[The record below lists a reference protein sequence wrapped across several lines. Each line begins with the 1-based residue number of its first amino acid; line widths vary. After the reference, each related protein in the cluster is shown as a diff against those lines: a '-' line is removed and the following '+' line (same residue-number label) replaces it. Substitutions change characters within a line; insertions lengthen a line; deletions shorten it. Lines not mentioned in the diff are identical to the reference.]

1 MRLKIFI
8 LTTIFC
14 AAATL
19 ATAQNTTS
27 GLRFSSDTI
36 HLGTIAEDGG
46 SVVARAEATN
56 ESAIPI
62 YIDDIVTSCGCTSVG
77 YPREAIAPNES
88 ATIAITFNPLN
99 RPGRFEKE
107 ILVKVRDAERD
118 IVLTLT
124 GYVQPRERTID
135 EIYPF
140 DMGGGLRL
148 HATSRAF
155 GYLEQGNEATEYI
168 EFINTSSECITL
180 STEQTLSSGI
190 LTISHPT
197 TIEPNTTGEITLR
210 YALAENGNIYGT
222 QSDEFYL
229 IVDGTRSRYR
239 LTAEVIAVD
248 NFDIVDDISAPRC
261 DISKNIIKF
270 GEVNCPNGLLRES
283 ITLRNEGGSP
293 LVIRA
298 VESSSK
304 VVVCDIL
311 GARSIA
317 PGEVLQ
323 LAITLNCN
331 EIANPDELFTA
342 RIRIITS
349 DPLRPMQSIKV
360 TAIPMW

>member
-8 LTTIFC
+8 LITIFC

-46 SVVARAEATN
+46 SVVALAEATN
-56 ESAIPI
+56 ESAIPM

-77 YPREAIAPNES
+77 YPREAIAPHQS

-107 ILVKVRDAERD
+107 ILVKIRDAERD
-118 IVLTLT
+118 IVLHIT

-148 HATSRAF
+148 NATSRAF
-155 GYLEQGNEATEYI
+155 GYLEQGKEATEHI
-168 EFINTSSECITL
+168 EFINTSSERITL
-180 STEQTLSSGI
+180 AIERTHSSGI
-190 LTISHPT
+190 LTT
-197 TIEPNTTGEITLR
+197 TLPAIIEPNATGEITLR
-210 YALAENGNIYGT
+210 YTLTESSDIYGT

-229 IVDGTRSRYR
+229 VVDGTRSRYR
-239 LTAEVIAVD
+239 LTTEVIAVD

-270 GEVNCPNGLLRES
+270 GEVNSPNGVLRES

-293 LVIRA
+293 LLIRA

-304 VVVCDIL
+304 AVVCDIL

-317 PGEVLQ
+317 PGDVLQ

>member
-77 YPREAIAPNES
+77 YTREAIAPNES

-107 ILVKVRDAERD
+107 ILIKVRDAERD
-118 IVLTLT
+118 IVLHIT

-155 GYLEQGNEATEYI
+155 GYLEQGNEATEHI
-168 EFINTSSECITL
+168 EFINTSSECIAL

-197 TIEPNTTGEITLR
+197 TIEPNTTGEIALR

-229 IVDGTRSRYR
+229 VVDGTRSRYR
-239 LTAEVIAVD
+239 LTTEVIAVD

-270 GEVNCPNGLLRES
+270 GDVKVSDGVHYATTTITNNGA
-283 ITLRNEGGSP
+283 TP
-293 LVIRA
+293 LIIRRAETSSEVIRCEVIA
-298 VESSSK
+298 NTT
-304 VVVCDIL
+304 
-311 GARSIA
+311 IA
-317 PGEVLQ
+317 PGKSMELVVALDMGR
-323 LAITLNCN
+323 I
-331 EIANPDELFTA
+331 EDIDEPFAA
-342 RIRIITS
+342 RIRLITN
-349 DPLRPMQSIKV
+349 DPIRPMQTLRVGAIV
-360 TAIPMW
+360 TE